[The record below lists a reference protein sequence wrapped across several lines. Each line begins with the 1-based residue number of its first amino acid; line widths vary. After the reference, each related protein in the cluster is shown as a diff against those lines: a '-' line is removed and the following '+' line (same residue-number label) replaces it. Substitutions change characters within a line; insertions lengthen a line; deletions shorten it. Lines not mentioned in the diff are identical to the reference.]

1 MKSGYGPTSASSA
14 AATFATPVLTV
25 MTRNLFLGADLTPA
39 YEALGAAGAGLPE
52 AVASIFNPG
61 QPRGV
66 VQRTDFAT
74 RAVGLAAEVAAVQ
87 PDLIGLQEAAAWRTR
102 GPDGVVAADDHL
114 EALEAE
120 IERRGL
126 RYRRVVAADV
136 GDVELPSAAGVNVGL
151 TNRLAILA
159 REDGFALSEPQTG
172 SFESMLP
179 IETPLGTVG
188 LARGWA
194 SVDVE
199 LPEATVRFVTT
210 HLEVASTPT
219 AAKAQLDQIDELI
232 RGPADIAE
240 PVVLAGD
247 FNARPGRGG
256 YERLR
261 AAGFDDAWT
270 RANPDGP
277 DGLTCCHRMPLD
289 NPGDRLRMRIDLIL
303 TRGPVRASEA
313 FTIGDFGPD
322 LWPSDHAGVVARIQ
336 PAGR

>member
-1 MKSGYGPTSASSA
+1 
-14 AATFATPVLTV
+14 VLTV
-25 MTRNLFLGADLTPA
+25 MTRNVFLGADLTPA
-39 YEALGAAGAGLPE
+39 YEALGAGGAAVPA

-61 QPRGV
+61 EPKGA
-66 VQRTDFAT
+66 VQHTDFAA
-74 RAVGLAAEVAAVQ
+74 RAVGLAAEVAAVK

-102 GPDGVVAADDHL
+102 GAGGEVTVTDHL
-114 EALEAE
+114 ETLEAE
-120 IERRGL
+120 LARRGL
-126 RYRRVVAADV
+126 RYTRVITADV
-136 GDVELPSAAGVNVGL
+136 GDVELPSAAGMNIGL

-159 REDGFALSEPQTG
+159 REDGFGLSDPRSG
-172 SFESMLP
+172 SFAGTLP
-179 IETPLGTVG
+179 IETPFGTTG

-210 HLEVASTPT
+210 HLEDTTTP
-219 AAKAQLDQIDELI
+219 AAAEAQLAQAGELLE
-232 RGPADIAE
+232 GPADTPH

-247 FNARPGRGG
+247 FNARPGTGG

-277 DGLTCCHRMPLD
+277 DGLTCCHAMPLD
-289 NPGDRLRMRIDLIL
+289 NPEDRLRSRIDLVL
-303 TRGPVRASEA
+303 TRGAIRATEA
-313 FTIGDFGPD
+313 FVVGEFGPG

-336 PAGR
+336 PAAP